1 MPVDIKRSGYS
12 STTPD
17 YYLLHSASIWLN
29 VIYNEVTGKFVADKC
44 IGATVGG
51 VKLIVENII
60 RQIEVDGVL
69 VPAVGQDIL
78 DDTRARAEATVKEF
92 SADVLA
98 LAINGTKR
106 NAIASEAPAGYQV
119 VEPKN
124 KIETTDYV
132 SNIAIVGQLSGS
144 NEPVIA
150 ILYNA
155 ISTGGLNIETKDK
168 GEAGVPIVLDA
179 RVPAED
185 VENVGGAYKLFFP
198 PKGIAVTGVTL
209 DKAALNLAVGGI
221 SKLIATVLPAGS
233 TNKNV
238 TWATDNAAVATVE
251 NGYVTGVA
259 AGVTNITVTTVE
271 GGYNAV
277 CVVTVA

>member
-29 VIYNEVTGKFVADKC
+29 VIYDEVSGKFVADKC

-51 VKLIVENII
+51 VKLIVENTI

-69 VPAVGQDIL
+69 VPAVGQDVL
-78 DDTRARAEATVKEF
+78 DGTRARAEATVKEF

-106 NAIASEAPAGYQV
+106 NALASEAPSGYQV
-119 VEPKN
+119 VEPKD
-124 KIETTDYV
+124 KIEVTDYI

-150 ILYNA
+150 ILYNT

-179 RVPAED
+179 RVPADD

-198 PKGIAVTGVTL
+198 PKGLAVTGVSL
-209 DKAALNLAVGGI
+209 DKAALNLAAGGI
-221 SKLIATVLPAGS
+221 SKLIATVLPEGS
-233 TNKNV
+233 ANKNV

-251 NGYVTGVA
+251 GGYVTAIG
-259 AGVTNITVTTVE
+259 AGTANISVTTVE